1 MSKDSLYLDDLSPGM
16 RFTAGPITL
25 TEDAIIAFARE
36 FDPQSFHTD
45 PEAAAASFFR
55 GHVASGWQ
63 TAAVTMRMLVDGAM
77 PFAGGAIGLG
87 VELSWPRAV
96 RPGDALSVVMEIMD
110 ITPSSS
116 KPGRAVATLRTTTTN
131 QNGEIVQVMTSKNI
145 VFKRGHLPGRG
156 NVITTAGAFA

>member
-25 TEDAIIAFARE
+25 TEEAIIAFARE

-45 PEAAAASFFR
+45 PEAAATSFFR

-63 TAAVTMRMLVDGAM
+63 TAAVSMRMLVDAVM
-77 PFAGGAIGLG
+77 PFGGGLIGLG
-87 VELSWPRAV
+87 VEISWPRPV
-96 RPGDALSVVMEIMD
+96 RPGDALSVVMEIID

-116 KPGRAVATLRTTTTN
+116 KPGRAVATLKTTTTN
-131 QNGEIVQVMTSKNI
+131 QNGEIVQVMTSKQI
-145 VFKRGHLPGRG
+145 VFKRGYAPGE
-156 NVITTAGAFA
+156 TLSAGLEG

>member
-45 PEAAAASFFR
+45 PETAATSFFR

-87 VELSWPRAV
+87 VEISWPRAV
-96 RPGDALSVVMEIMD
+96 RPGDALSVVLEIMD

-116 KPGRAVATLRTTTTN
+116 KPGRAVATLKTTTTN

-145 VFKRGHLPGRG
+145 VFKRGYLPGERKG
-156 NVITTAGAFA
+156 